1 MTQGRK
7 SAAPGFETARRRAH
21 TTGRST
27 AASWGVVLLAS
38 FLLVDGSGC
47 SSVIKDK
54 QKIEIP
60 PAYQKAQTAS
70 LDELVTLVNQRYA
83 GLESIVASKFEVQ
96 FHGGSAELGFIE
108 KYPRARGY
116 LAAKWPS
123 SIYVNILNPL
133 TSSTLVAMASHS
145 GEFQIWA
152 PRDNKYLTG
161 RTDVRLDEEQPLF
174 NVRPQHLLNALIIEP
189 IPASNALAVVFVEED
204 QDSSFKYYVLTV
216 LRRQSETDRFCLD
229 RKVWIER
236 SVMRIARQ
244 QYYDC
249 GALVSG
255 VVYSAPVEEAGFL
268 VNTGVDVS
276 RIREHYRI
284 DLKLEPE
291 GLEVNRAVKDE
302 RFDIPRPAGAELV
315 VVQEKGSH

>member
-1 MTQGRK
+1 MKQGRT
-7 SAAPGFETARRRAH
+7 SEWTAL
-21 TTGRST
+21 
-27 AASWGVVLLAS
+27 VLAL
-38 FLLVDGSGC
+38 FLLLGCNGC

-54 QKIEIP
+54 RKIEIP
-60 PAYQKAQTAS
+60 PAYVQAKTAT
-70 LDELVTLVNQRYA
+70 LDDLVTLINQRYSKV
-83 GLESIVASKFEVQ
+83 ESIVASKFEVQ

-133 TSSTLVAMASHS
+133 TNSTLVAMASRN

-152 PRDNKYLTG
+152 PRDNKYVTG
-161 RTDVRLDEEQPLF
+161 RTDVQLEEDKPLF

-189 IPASNALAVVFVEED
+189 VPAPDPLSVVFLEED
-204 QDSSFKYYVLTV
+204 QDASFKYYVVNV
-216 LRRQSETDRFCLD
+216 LRRQTETGSFCLQ
-229 RKVWIER
+229 RKIWIER

-249 GALVSG
+249 GAVISDIL
-255 VVYSAPVEEAGFL
+255 YSAPVEKDDSL
-268 VNTGVDVS
+268 VSTGVDMN
-276 RIREHYRI
+276 RAKEHYRI

-291 GLEVNRAVKDE
+291 GLEVNRVVKDE
-302 RFDIPRPAGAELV
+302 RFDIPRPPGSELV
-315 VVQEKGSH
+315 VVQEKAVKQ

>member
-1 MTQGRK
+1 MTHGRT
-7 SAAPGFETARRRAH
+7 SGWAAL
-21 TTGRST
+21 
-27 AASWGVVLLAS
+27 VLAS
-38 FLLVDGSGC
+38 ILLIGCNGC

-54 QKIEIP
+54 KKVEIP
-60 PAYQKAQTAS
+60 RAYQQAKTAT
-70 LDELVTLVNQRYA
+70 LDELVALINQRYA
-83 GLESIVASKFEVQ
+83 GIESIVASKFEVQ
-96 FHGGSAELGFIE
+96 FQGGAAELGFIE

-133 TSSTLVAMASHS
+133 TSSTLVAMASRS

-161 RTDVRLDEEQPLF
+161 RTDVRLEEDQPLF

-189 IPASNALAVVFVEED
+189 LPDSGSLSVLFMEED
-204 QDSSFKYYVLTV
+204 QDASFKYYVVNV
-216 LRRQSETDRFCLD
+216 LGRESESARFCLQ
-229 RKVWIER
+229 RKIWIER

-249 GALVSG
+249 GAVVSS
-255 VVYSAPVEEAGFL
+255 VAYSAPIEEAGFL
-268 VNTGVDVS
+268 VSTGVDVT
-276 RIREHYRI
+276 RVREHYRI
-284 DLKLEPE
+284 DLKLEPD

-315 VVQEKGSH
+315 VVQEKAVKQ

>member
-1 MTQGRK
+1 VAR
-7 SAAPGFETARRRAH
+7 GFDTAHKTRH
-21 TTGRST
+21 ST
-27 AASWGVVLLAS
+27 AASWVVLVLAS
-38 FLLVDGSGC
+38 FLLFGCNGC

-54 QKIEIP
+54 QKIQIP
-60 PAYQKAQTAS
+60 PAYQQAKTAT
-70 LDELVTLVNQRYA
+70 LDELVGLINQRYA

-133 TSSTLVAMASHS
+133 TSSTLVAMASRS

-189 IPASNALAVVFVEED
+189 VPAPDPLSVVFMEED
-204 QDSSFKYYVLTV
+204 QDASFKYYVLTV
-216 LRRQSETDRFCLD
+216 LRRQSESGRFCLE
-229 RKVWIER
+229 RKIWIER
-236 SVMRIARQ
+236 SVMHIARQ

-249 GALVSG
+249 GALESS
-255 VVYSAPVEEAGFL
+255 VVYSAPVEEGGFL
-268 VNTGVDVS
+268 VSTGVDVS
-276 RIREHYRI
+276 RVREHYRI

-315 VVQEKGSH
+315 VVQEKAEKQ

>member
-1 MTQGRK
+1 MTQGRTSK
-7 SAAPGFETARRRAH
+7 WAAL
-21 TTGRST
+21 
-27 AASWGVVLLAS
+27 VLAS
-38 FLLVDGSGC
+38 FLLVGCNGC

-54 QKIEIP
+54 KKIHIP
-60 PAYQKAQTAS
+60 AAYQQAKTAT

-83 GLESIVASKFEVQ
+83 GVESIVASKFEVQ

-116 LAAKWPS
+116 LAAKWPT

-133 TSSTLVAMASHS
+133 TNSTLVAMASRN

-161 RTDVRLDEEQPLF
+161 RTDVRLDEGEPLF

-189 IPASNALAVVFVEED
+189 IPTPDPLSVVFLEED
-204 QDSSFKYYVLTV
+204 EDPSFKYYVVAV
-216 LRRQSETDRFCLD
+216 LRRESESAGFCLQ
-229 RKVWIER
+229 RKIWIER

-249 GALVSG
+249 GALVSS
-255 VVYSAPVEEAGFL
+255 VVYSLPVEEGGFL
-268 VNTGVDVS
+268 VSTGVDMS
-276 RIREHYRI
+276 RVREHYRI
-284 DLKLEPE
+284 DLKLESE

-315 VVQEKGSH
+315 VVQEKAAKP